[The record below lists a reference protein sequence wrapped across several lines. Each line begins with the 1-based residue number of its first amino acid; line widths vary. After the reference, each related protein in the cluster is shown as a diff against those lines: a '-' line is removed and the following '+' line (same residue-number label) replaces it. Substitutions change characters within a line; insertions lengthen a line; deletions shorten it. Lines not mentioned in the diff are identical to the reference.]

1 MNIKQIRNSI
11 LFFIAITPLL
21 GCAAFTYTAKS
32 VNNLNPTLTPTATQ
46 TSPVQGKPSPDNLQN
61 QEDLLINLYNQAN
74 PAVVNITVYQQAQQ
88 GIVPVGTGSGFVF
101 DDKGRIVTNAHVVQ
115 DAEQLDVTFSDGQ
128 IQPAETI
135 GIDRNSDL
143 AVIQVEKVPD
153 LTLPL
158 PLGNMQELAVG
169 QTVVAIGNPF
179 GLDGTLTKGIISA
192 LGRTIPALTPF
203 SIPQAIQ
210 TDAAIN
216 PGNSGGPLLDLHGH
230 VIGINAQIETDG
242 TSKSN
247 SGVGFAIPV
256 NIVNQVVPELIS
268 KGKYEWSWLG
278 VRGGDVTPTL
288 VKAMNLPNDNGAYL
302 VEVTLNGPADQAGLS
317 GANNQAIIDDRAIVT
332 GGDVIISINGQ
343 PIRTFNDL
351 LVYVALQTRPGQ
363 EVKLTVIRDS
373 KERNITLTTGIR
385 PETLER

>member
-242 TSKSN
+242 QSQSN

-278 VRGGDVTPTL
+278 VRGGDVNPSL
-288 VKAMNLPNDNGAYL
+288 VEAMSLPNATGAYL
-302 VEVTLNGPADQAGLS
+302 VEVTPGGPAEQAGIR
-317 GANNQAIIDDRAIVT
+317 GADKQKLVNGRAVEV
-332 GGDVIISINGQ
+332 GGDVVIAIDGFSID
-343 PIRTFNDL
+343 TFNDL
-351 LVYVALQTRPGQ
+351 LVYIALETRPGQ
-363 EVKLTVIRDS
+363 EV
-373 KERNITLTTGIR
+373 TLTIVRNGKENDLNLLVGSR
-385 PETLER
+385 PES

>member
-1 MNIKQIRNSI
+1 MKQIFKLI
-11 LFFIAITPLL
+11 LLLLGIAPLL
-21 GCAAFTYTAKS
+21 GCAAFTYSAQK
-32 VNNLNPTLTPTATQ
+32 VEAPTQQLAPIGSQLTPVPEQASAN
-46 TSPVQGKPSPDNLQN
+46 TSQNEENLLVDLYRSSSPS
-61 QEDLLINLYNQAN
+61 
-74 PAVVNITVYQQAQQ
+74 VVNITVYQQAQQ

-115 DAEQLDVTFSDGQ
+115 DADQIDVTFSDGQ
-128 IQPAETI
+128 IQSAETI
-135 GIDRNSDL
+135 GIDQNSDL

-153 LTLPL
+153 KVLPL

-203 SIPQAIQ
+203 SIPEAIQ

-230 VIGINAQIETDG
+230 IIGINAQIETNG
-242 TSKSN
+242 LSQSN

-278 VRGGDVTPTL
+278 VRGGDVNPSL
-288 VKAMNLPNDNGAYL
+288 VEAMNLPIATGAYL
-302 VEVTLNGPADQAGLS
+302 VEVTPGGPAEQAGIR
-317 GANNQAIIDDRAIVT
+317 GADKQKLVNGRAVEV
-332 GGDVIISINGQ
+332 GGDLVIAIDGKSID
-343 PIRTFNDL
+343 TFNDL
-351 LVYVALQTRPGQ
+351 LVYIALETRPGQ
-363 EVKLTVIRDS
+363 TV
-373 KERNITLTTGIR
+373 TLTIVRNGKESDIDLLIGSR
-385 PETLER
+385 PETVE

>member
-1 MNIKQIRNSI
+1 MNIKQFRNSI
-11 LFFIAITPLL
+11 LLVLAMTLLL
-21 GCAAFTYTAKS
+21 GCAAFTYTTKS
-32 VNNLNPTLTPTATQ
+32 INNLNPNLTPTATQ
-46 TSPVQGKPSPDNLQN
+46 TLPVQGKSSSANPQN
-61 QEDLLINLYNQAN
+61 QEDLLINLYNQTN
-74 PAVVNITVYQQAQQ
+74 PAVVNITVYQQTPQ

-128 IQPAETI
+128 IQSAETI
-135 GIDRNSDL
+135 GVDRNSDL

-153 LTLPL
+153 IVLPL

-242 TSKSN
+242 QSQSN

-256 NIVNQVVPELIS
+256 NIVNQVIPELIS

-278 VRGGDVTPTL
+278 VRGGDVNPSL
-288 VKAMNLPNDNGAYL
+288 IKAMNLPIAAGAYL
-302 VEVTLNGPADQAGLS
+302 VEVTPGGPAEQAGIR
-317 GANNQAIIDDRAIVT
+317 GADKQQLVNGRAVEV
-332 GGDVIISINGQ
+332 GGDVVIAIDGKSIN
-343 PIRTFNDL
+343 TFNDL
-351 LVYVALQTRPGQ
+351 LVYIALETRPGQ
-363 EVKLTVIRDS
+363 AVTLTIVRNS
-373 KERNITLTTGIR
+373 KESDIDLIVGSR
-385 PETLER
+385 PESVE